1 MGDTMDFGLDGKT
14 ALITGGASGIG
25 RETAKALLAEGAA
38 VILVDLKGD
47 EVAEAA
53 SQLGDRANALQADLT
68 DPKQVQGLQESV
80 RQRFHM
86 PDILVC
92 AAGVTGAKGH
102 PLELKDADW
111 QEAWEIDFM
120 SVVRTMRLFVPTM
133 EERGWGRAVVITS
146 ENAVQPY
153 ADEAVYNVAKA
164 ALLNFAKGLSRVCA
178 PNGVLIN
185 AVSPAFIETPMTDGM
200 MDKRADKEN
209 ASREEAVESFL
220 EEERPYL
227 ELKRRGKPEEV
238 AAAIAFLCSEQ
249 ASFVVGANYRVDG
262 GSVATMAV

>member
-1 MGDTMDFGLDGKT
+1 MDFGLNGKT

-25 RETAKALLAEGAA
+25 RETAKALLAEGAS

-47 EVAEAA
+47 EVSEAA
-53 SQLGDRANALQADLT
+53 SELGADAHALQADLT
-68 DPKQVQGLQESV
+68 DRNQVQGLRESV
-80 RQRFHM
+80 RERFAM

-102 PLELKDADW
+102 PLKLSDADW
-111 QEAWEIDFM
+111 QEAWETDFM
-120 SVVRTMRLFVPTM
+120 SVVRTLRLFVPTM
-133 EERGWGRAVVITS
+133 EERGWGRAVVIAS

-153 ADEAVYNVAKA
+153 SDEAVYNVAKA

-185 AVSPAFIETPMTDGM
+185 TVSPAFIETPMTDSM
-200 MDKRADKEN
+200 MDKLAEKDGV
-209 ASREEAVESFL
+209 SREEAVERFL
-220 EEERPYL
+220 DEERPYL
-227 ELKRRGKPEEV
+227 ELKRRGRPEEV
-238 AAAIAFLCSEQ
+238 AAAIAFLCSEK

>member
-1 MGDTMDFGLDGKT
+1 MNFGLEGKT

-25 RETAKALLAEGAA
+25 RATARVLLEEGAN

-53 SQLGDRANALQADLT
+53 SELGEGASALQADLT
-68 DPKQVQGLQESV
+68 QPAQIRGLADSV
-80 RQRFHM
+80 AERFTM
-86 PDILVC
+86 PDVLVC
-92 AAGVTGAKGH
+92 TAGVTGAKGH
-102 PLELKDADW
+102 PLEMKDSDW
-111 QEAWEIDFM
+111 QEAWETDFM
-120 SVVRTMRLFVPTM
+120 SVVRTMRLFVPEM
-133 EERGWGRAVVITS
+133 ERRGWGRVVVVTS

-164 ALLNFAKGLSRVCA
+164 GLLNFAKGLSRVTA
-178 PNGVLIN
+178 ANGVLVN
-185 AVSPAFIETPMTDGM
+185 TVAPAFIETPMTDGM
-200 MDKRADKEN
+200 MDQRAEKHGV
-209 ASREEAVESFL
+209 SREEAVKSFL
-220 EEERPYL
+220 DEERPYL

-262 GSVATMAV
+262 GSVATMST

>member
-1 MGDTMDFGLDGKT
+1 MDYGLNGKT

-25 RETAKALLAEGAA
+25 RATAQTLLAEGAE
-38 VILVDLKGD
+38 VILVDLEGDAVARAVGELGKGA
-47 EVAEAA
+47 V
-53 SQLGDRANALQADLT
+53 ALQADLT
-68 DPKQVQGLQESV
+68 DPRQVEGLAASV
-80 RQRFHM
+80 EERFSM

-111 QEAWEIDFM
+111 QHAWNNDFM
-120 SVVRTMRLFVPTM
+120 SVVRTMRQFVPPM
-133 EERGWGRAVVITS
+133 ERKGWGRAIVVTS

-164 ALLNFAKGLSRVCA
+164 GVLNFAKGLSRLCA
-178 PNGVLIN
+178 KNGVLVN
-185 AVSPAFIETPMTDGM
+185 AVSPAFIETPMTDSM
-200 MDKRADKEN
+200 MDKRADRMGT
-209 ASREEAVESFL
+209 SREEAIAGFL
-220 EEERPYL
+220 EKERPYL
-227 ELKRRGKPEEV
+227 ELDRRGQPQEV

-262 GSVATMAV
+262 GSVAAIAT

>member
-1 MGDTMDFGLDGKT
+1 MDFGMNGKT

-25 RETAKALLAEGAA
+25 RATARALLDEGAK

-47 EVAEAA
+47 AVSQAA
-53 SQLGDRANALQADLT
+53 SDLGDRASALQADLT
-68 DPKQVQGLQESV
+68 DPRQVEGLCASV
-80 RQRFHM
+80 AERFAM

-102 PLELKDADW
+102 PLDMKDSDW
-111 QEAWEIDFM
+111 AHAWEADFM
-120 SVVRTMRLFVPTM
+120 SVVRVMRLFVPPM
-133 EERGWGRAVVITS
+133 ERKGWGRAIVVTS

-164 ALLNFAKGLSRVCA
+164 GLLNFAKGLSRVTA
-178 PNGVLIN
+178 KNGVLVN
-185 AVSPAFIETPMTDGM
+185 SVSPAFIETPMTDGM
-200 MDKRADKEN
+200 MDKRAE
-209 ASREEAVESFL
+209 AEGISREEAVKGFL

-238 AAAIAFLCSEQ
+238 AAAIAFLCSDK
-249 ASFVVGANYRVDG
+249 ASFVVGSNYRVDG
-262 GSVATMAV
+262 GSVGAMAI